1 MGWAH
6 AQETEFFEVQSRGGK
21 KKKSHGILCALGNNS
36 RSYFKALCH
45 SEKKN
50 FFSPVTLKFLQITTA
65 YFHKTVTDWKIKE
78 ERAHGDKGL
87 AINPQ
92 TV

>member
-1 MGWAH
+1 MKCN
-6 AQETEFFEVQSRGGK
+6 QEGEK
-21 KKKSHGILCALGNNS
+21 KKKAMAFCMPQGTIQGLILRFFATL
-36 RSYFKALCH
+36 R
-45 SEKKN
+45 KKK
-50 FFSPVTLKFLQITTA
+50 FSPVTLKFQQITTV

>member
-1 MGWAH
+1 MPQGTI
-6 AQETEFFEVQSRGGK
+6 QGL
-21 KKKSHGILCALGNNS
+21 ILRLFATQ
-36 RSYFKALCH
+36 K
-45 SEKKN
+45 KKN

>member
-1 MGWAH
+1 MPQGTI
-6 AQETEFFEVQSRGGK
+6 QGLILRFFATLRK
-21 KKKSHGILCALGNNS
+21 KKFL
-36 RSYFKALCH
+36 
-45 SEKKN
+45 
-50 FFSPVTLKFLQITTA
+50 FSPVTLKFLQITTA

>member
-1 MGWAH
+1 MH
-6 AQETEFFEVQSRGGK
+6 RRLNFLKCNQEGK
-21 KKKSHGILCALGNNS
+21 KKKKGHGILYVPGNNS
-36 RSYFKALCH
+36 RSYFKVLYH
-45 SEKKN
+45 SQKKKF
-50 FFSPVTLKFLQITTA
+50 FFSPVTLKFQQITTA
-65 YFHKTVTDWKIKE
+65 YFHKSVTDWKIKE